1 MLLTNLQTDACPPD
15 HLETLFF
22 SGQYQHHCRQVQLS
36 FLIISGLMGNVN
48 IDSVIPYILNM
59 NTAASS
65 EHLDDSDDDIVD
77 HEADDDQD

>member
-1 MLLTNLQTDACPPD
+1 MLSPAHPGLTWKRVVASQLILLL
-15 HLETLFF
+15 H
-22 SGQYQHHCRQVQLS
+22 QHHCRQVQVA

>member
-1 MLLTNLQTDACPPD
+1 M
-15 HLETLFF
+15 
-22 SGQYQHHCRQVQLS
+22 QLS
-36 FLIISGLMGNVN
+36 FLKISGLMGNVN